1 MKITPVTSPLAIAPT
16 GTPEAD
22 RTAKAVAAFNAG
34 KSSYDKAPNANSL
47 DLPVQNANK
56 ISPEELFAIK
66 PAQSPEVI
74 VKNAEEEALE
84 ASEPQSEEVKEQKV
98 EEKPKEDP
106 ALSRQFAQLARQER
120 ALRQKA
126 QQQQAE
132 FQKQQD
138 AFKAQQAAFEAKM
151 KDYETGYISKSQFK
165 ADPLSV
171 LANEGVSYDELTQ
184 QILNQQPTDPRI
196 KATIDRL
203 ESKIKQLEEGAE
215 NAQKSYTEQQ
225 QQAYQSAVKQI
236 EIDAKNLVR
245 HDPNFETI
253 KATGSVKD
261 VVELITET
269 YNKDGI
275 LLSVEEAAQEVENYL
290 VDEAMKVTRIG
301 KIKKRLEESNASA
314 NKAPQKSQAKQ
325 QQPQTMKTLTNAASS
340 TRQLSAKER
349 AILAFKGEL
358 KS

>member
-1 MKITPVTSPLAIAPT
+1 MKITQVTSPLAIAPT
-16 GTPEAD
+16 GTPEAV
-22 RTAKAVAAFNAG
+22 RTAKAVAAFNTG
-34 KSSYDKAPNANSL
+34 KSSFDKGPNANSL
-47 DLPVQNANK
+47 NLPVQNANN
-56 ISPEELFAIK
+56 ISAEELGALQPQPAEIIAK
-66 PAQSPEVI
+66 NADSEAVVEDTPAQ
-74 VKNAEEEALE
+74 
-84 ASEPQSEEVKEQKV
+84 V
-98 EEKPKEDP
+98 EETEKPQEKKQEDP

-120 ALRQKA
+120 ALRQKT
-126 QQQQAE
+126 QQQQIE

-138 AFKAQQAAFEAKM
+138 AFKVERAAFEAKM

-184 QILNQQPTDPRI
+184 QILNQQPTDPRVQ
-196 KATIDRL
+196 ATINRL

-236 EIDAKNLVR
+236 EVDARNLIR

-269 YNKDGI
+269 YNKDGV

-314 NKAPQKSQAKQ
+314 NKAPQKTQAQPQ
-325 QQPQTMKTLTNAASS
+325 QKQTMKTLTNATSS
-340 TRQLSAKER
+340 QRQLSAKER

-358 KS
+358 KP